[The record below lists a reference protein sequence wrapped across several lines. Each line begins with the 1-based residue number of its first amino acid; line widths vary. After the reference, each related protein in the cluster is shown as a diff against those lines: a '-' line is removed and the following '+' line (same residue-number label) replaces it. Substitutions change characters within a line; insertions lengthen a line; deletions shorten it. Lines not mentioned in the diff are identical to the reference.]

1 MGHYEKDAENGIKYL
16 LTFIGED
23 PARLGLRDT
32 PKRVLKAWAEM
43 TSGYHMVPEDILSKN
58 FVLDDADDADS
69 PAISEYN
76 SMIISKDIPFVSN
89 CEHHMMPFI
98 GHAHVGYIP
107 ASGGRVVGLSKLA
120 RLVEAYALR
129 LQIQERMTQ
138 QIADAIQLH
147 LQPLGVM
154 VVVEA
159 QHSCQAHRGVRKA
172 GKMVTSALH
181 GVFRD
186 SDNQARN
193 EFLELIRRG

>member
-1 MGHYEKDAENGIKYL
+1 MNSEERAKIGVAHML
-16 LTFIGED
+16 SFLGED
-23 PARLGLRDT
+23 PMRAGLVDT
-32 PKRVLKAWAEM
+32 PARVVKAWIEM
-43 TSGYHMVPEDILSKN
+43 TAGYHMDPAEILNKN
-58 FVLDDADDADS
+58 FNLDDDETAQYRLT
-69 PAISEYN
+69 EYN
-76 SMIISKDIPFVSN
+76 SMIISKDIPFTSN
-89 CEHHMMPFI
+89 CEHHMMPFV

-107 ASGGRVVGLSKLA
+107 RQGGGVVGLSKLA
-120 RLVEAYALR
+120 RLVEAYARR

-138 QIADAIQLH
+138 QIADALEFHLH
-147 LQPLGVM
+147 PLGVM